1 MATVY
6 LGLGSNL
13 GDRDANLARALELL
27 DGRLGIDAVSSVYES
42 EPVGYSA
49 QPEFLN
55 LVVRV
60 QTDLAPRALL
70 DVLQG
75 IERTLGR
82 ERHFRNAPRIID
94 VDLLLYDQQVLNEQ
108 GLTVPHPRMMERDFV
123 LRPLIEL
130 EPELRHP
137 TAGRLADPL
146 MDGPLPGTATPRP
159 AHGPLAEWAPR
170 GLAGG
175 HRVPRESDGGQE
187 ARGDDEQ

>member
-27 DGRLGIDAVSSVYES
+27 EGRLGIDAVSSVYES
-42 EPVGYSA
+42 EPVGYAA

-55 LVVRV
+55 LVARV
-60 QTDLAPRALL
+60 QTDLAPRAIL

-94 VDLLLYDQQVLNEQ
+94 VDLLLYDEQQLNEQ

-137 TAGRLADPL
+137 TAGRLADRL

-159 AHGPLAEWAPR
+159 AQGPLAEWVPR
-170 GLAGG
+170 G
-175 HRVPRESDGGQE
+175 S
-187 ARGDDEQ
+187 